1 MKKIIYRFII
11 SFILIVFTSIIYLS
25 TIGIETK
32 KFNNLIVS
40 KLDEVD
46 PNFNLKINKVSVRLI
61 PFSFAI
67 NLKTLGT
74 NLIYKDEIIQLES
87 IRSQISIPSMID
99 KQFALTELMISTK
112 SIPIINLIS
121 LIRAVKNDPKLLI
134 AEQLIENGFI
144 IADLKIEFDDLGNI
158 KKNYK
163 FSGLVNDGE
172 IDLFRK
178 YNLNKINFNFEIN
191 EKVLKFNDIKINLNN
206 NDILIPELV
215 TLKKNKKY
223 LVYVPNISVVNIGLL
238 NIFKKQ
244 IQIISNTLFCILL
257 YPLFHSELLRKSII
271 EYDEHY
277 SKTQTYKINQ
287 KILNFDKKYFDFEMD
302 VKKKLKDYF
311 FELFNFN
318 YTDKFAAI
326 NLRTGSFYKD
336 YEYNLRNSN
345 PKKYLL
351 LINELRKKGFKII
364 CFNNDI
370 KEFQNLNNVMIF
382 PKELKF
388 RKDELEIFILKEANL
403 FITNMFGPKN
413 VASVL
418 GTPSLVCD
426 TFPYS
431 SIIPYNEK
439 DVTIPK
445 IIEKNKIK
453 LSFKE
458 ILNNGYFHSL
468 KKEENI
474 NLIENTSEDILDG
487 LNQILDKSKI
497 NKNYA
502 NNRIFK
508 EIMEKEIS
516 CIDGLGTISEIFLE
530 KNKYLLD

>member
-1 MKKIIYRFII
+1 MKKIIGLLLKPLNPVDLEFGTRLPRDPYNFFERIKVIIIGYKTKDKNSFLYILNFLKYLIIRFLVLIYFPII
-11 SFILIVFTSIIYLS
+11 IL
-25 TIGIETK
+25 
-32 KFNNLIVS
+32 
-40 KLDEVD
+40 
-46 PNFNLKINKVSVRLI
+46 LKI
-61 PFSFAI
+61 F
-67 NLKTLGT
+67 G
-74 NLIYKDEIIQLES
+74 
-87 IRSQISIPSMID
+87 
-99 KQFALTELMISTK
+99 
-112 SIPIINLIS
+112 
-121 LIRAVKNDPKLLI
+121 
-134 AEQLIENGFI
+134 
-144 IADLKIEFDDLGNI
+144 
-158 KKNYK
+158 YK
-163 FSGLVNDGE
+163 FVVVNYWQFGAFAQQMSF
-172 IDLFRK
+172 L
-178 YNLNKINFNFEIN
+178 
-191 EKVLKFNDIKINLNN
+191 IK
-206 NDILIPELV
+206 DV
-215 TLKKNKKY
+215 SLKKNKKY

-238 NIFKKQ
+238 KIFKKK
-244 IQIISNTLFCILL
+244 IQIISNTLFCIFL
-257 YPLFHSELLRKSII
+257 YPLFHSEILRKSII

-287 KILNFDKKYFDFEMD
+287 KILNFDKKYFDFETD

-364 CFNNDI
+364 CFNNDV
-370 KEFQNLNNVMIF
+370 KEFQNLNSVMIF

-388 RKDELEIFILKEANL
+388 RKDELEIFIIKEANL

-418 GTPSLVCD
+418 GTTSLVCD

-445 IIEKNKIK
+445 IIEKNKKK

-458 ILNNGYFHSL
+458 ILYYGYFHSL

-497 NKNYA
+497 NKNYS
-502 NNRIFK
+502 NNRLFK

-516 CIDGLGTISEIFLE
+516 CIHGLGTISEIFLE

>member
-1 MKKIIYRFII
+1 MKKIIGLLLKPLNPVDLEFGSRLPRDPYNFFERIKVIIIGYKTKDKNYFLYILNFLKYLIIRF
-11 SFILIVFTSIIYLS
+11 LVLIYL
-25 TIGIETK
+25 
-32 KFNNLIVS
+32 
-40 KLDEVD
+40 
-46 PNFNLKINKVSVRLI
+46 
-61 PFSFAI
+61 
-67 NLKTLGT
+67 
-74 NLIYKDEIIQLES
+74 
-87 IRSQISIPSMID
+87 
-99 KQFALTELMISTK
+99 
-112 SIPIINLIS
+112 PIIIL
-121 LIRAVKNDPKLLI
+121 
-134 AEQLIENGFI
+134 F
-144 IADLKIEFDDLGNI
+144 KIFG
-158 KKNYK
+158 YK
-163 FSGLVNDGE
+163 FVVVNYWQFGAFAQQMSF
-172 IDLFRK
+172 L
-178 YNLNKINFNFEIN
+178 
-191 EKVLKFNDIKINLNN
+191 IK
-206 NDILIPELV
+206 DV
-215 TLKKNKKY
+215 SLKKNKKY

>member
-1 MKKIIYRFII
+1 MKKIIGLLLKPLNPVDLEFGSRLPRDPYNFFERIKVIIIGYKTKDKNSFLYILNFLKYLIIRF
-11 SFILIVFTSIIYLS
+11 LVLIYL
-25 TIGIETK
+25 
-32 KFNNLIVS
+32 
-40 KLDEVD
+40 
-46 PNFNLKINKVSVRLI
+46 
-61 PFSFAI
+61 
-67 NLKTLGT
+67 
-74 NLIYKDEIIQLES
+74 
-87 IRSQISIPSMID
+87 
-99 KQFALTELMISTK
+99 
-112 SIPIINLIS
+112 PIIIL
-121 LIRAVKNDPKLLI
+121 
-134 AEQLIENGFI
+134 F
-144 IADLKIEFDDLGNI
+144 KIFG
-158 KKNYK
+158 YK
-163 FSGLVNDGE
+163 FVVVNYWQFGAFAQQMSF
-172 IDLFRK
+172 L
-178 YNLNKINFNFEIN
+178 
-191 EKVLKFNDIKINLNN
+191 IK
-206 NDILIPELV
+206 DV
-215 TLKKNKKY
+215 SLKKNKKY